1 MDQLT
6 QADIIDMYRSQ
17 VSNMEG
23 GRRRRVGR
31 PRKRRGRGL
40 VGGVADASDNVEGY
54 ISGMGLVG
62 GRRRVGRPR
71 GSARPKMT
79 AKVME
84 YFASRSRPRK
94 RGRGLVGGKT
104 NQELYDELVDQNQE
118 ITPEILEL
126 MKAGIQPATRKETLV
141 RQIRSL
147 EKRIGIGQS
156 SAEKLHKY
164 TVKALEEILGIYK
177 KNEGLFAYP
186 PMKET
191 ADLYDSTR
199 FDDYIYDN
207 VGLSDQQRGNLQA
220 RREGQLANRL
230 GQLKALS
237 V

>member
-31 PRKRRGRGL
+31 PRKAPVRRRGRGL
-40 VGGVADASDNVEGY
+40 VGGVADASANVEGY

-62 GRRRVGRPR
+62 GRRRVGRP
-71 GSARPKMT
+71 KMT
-79 AKVME
+79 AKVVE
-84 YFASRSRPRK
+84 FFASRKRPRK
-94 RGRGLVGGKT
+94 RGRGLVGGKS
-104 NQELYDELVDQNQE
+104 NQELYDELVDQGQP

-126 MKAGIQPATRKETLV
+126 MKAGIQPATKKETLV
-141 RQIRSL
+141 RRIRSL
-147 EKRIGIGQS
+147 EKKIGIGQS
-156 SAEKLHKY
+156 SAEKLNKY
-164 TVKALEEILGIYK
+164 TVKALEAILKIYQD
-177 KNEGLFAYP
+177 NEGLFAYP

-207 VGLSDQQRGNLQA
+207 VAPTPEAAA
-220 RREGQLANRL
+220 RYEAKRTARAEAREA
-230 GQLKALS
+230 QLKELYS
-237 V
+237 

>member
-31 PRKRRGRGL
+31 PRKSRGRGL
-40 VGGVADASDNVEGY
+40 VGGVADASANVEGY
-54 ISGMGLVG
+54 VSGAGLVG

-71 GSARPKMT
+71 GSTRPKMS

-84 YFASRSRPRK
+84 FFASRRKPRK
-94 RGRGLVGGKT
+94 RGRGLVGGKS
-104 NQELYDELVDQNQE
+104 NQDIYDELVDQGQP

-126 MKAGIQPATRKETLV
+126 MKAGIQPATKKESMV
-141 RQIRSL
+141 RRIRAL

-164 TVKALEEILGIYK
+164 TTKALEEIYGIYK

-186 PMKET
+186 PMKEA
-191 ADLYDSTR
+191 ADLYDESR
-199 FDDYIYDN
+199 FDDYVYSN
-207 VGLSDQQRGNLQA
+207 VGLKPEQVAALEQA
-220 RREGQLANRL
+220 RQEHIGQRL
-230 GQLKALS
+230 RQLKALS
-237 V
+237 S